1 MKKVELKVLGMNCP
15 HCERRVVNALSE
27 VAGVLKSEANFK
39 KKKVEVEYDENLVN
53 EATIKDTISDAGYQ
67 VK

>member
-15 HCERRVVNALSE
+15 HCERRVVNALSK

-53 EATIKDTISDAGYQ
+53 EAIIKDTISDAGYQ